1 MLEIREKFTADGYE
15 ELFGSKVSDSFHI
28 TEAVDKDEVIG
39 FIAYSYETDKTIVY
53 DYDDDG
59 DLMLCDGLVRSV
71 IYKSCIKAIEVI
83 DFRLSDEKKYGSLR
97 KLKFLSEN
105 SKTAENIDRFMNGCQ
120 NCKHNK

>member
-53 DYDDDG
+53 DYDDGG
-59 DLMLCDGLVRSV
+59 DP
-71 IYKSCIKAIEVI
+71 YA
-83 DFRLSDEKKYGSLR
+83 LR
-97 KLKFLSEN
+97 WTCPLGYIQKLY
-105 SKTAENIDRFMNGCQ
+105 
-120 NCKHNK
+120 

>member
-15 ELFGSKVSDSFHI
+15 ELSGSAASDSFHI

-39 FIAYSYETDKTIVY
+39 FIAYSYEKDKTVVY

-71 IYKSCIKAIEVI
+71 IFKSCIKAVETME
-83 DFRLSDEKKYGSLR
+83 FQLSDEKKYANLR
-97 KLKFLSEN
+97 KLKFLPEN